1 MLACYLK
8 MEKSLTK
15 MGPMLGIP
23 RTSRAQMGYEGNYET
38 ASIPSLPFSVTDR
51 ERETEREG

>member
-8 MEKSLTK
+8 MEKSLTE

-23 RTSRAQMGYEGNYET
+23 RTSRAQMGYEGNYD
-38 ASIPSLPFSVTDR
+38 SLNPFPAIFCERKR
-51 ERETEREG
+51 ERER